1 VVAFSAGGGGGKRSP
16 ELSAQSAHVVC
27 GSQRLP
33 NKSRFYECA
42 ACFERP
48 VPSNSAIRF
57 SKRLSALISRPLSRA
72 VEAIQVILSLVIG
85 LELLAQSGPGC
96 IDK

>member
-1 VVAFSAGGGGGKRSP
+1 
-16 ELSAQSAHVVC
+16 
-27 GSQRLP
+27 
-33 NKSRFYECA
+33 
-42 ACFERP
+42 
-48 VPSNSAIRF
+48 
-57 SKRLSALISRPLSRA
+57 